1 MIFLRH
7 PRPQAPAGLC
17 YGRMDIDIGPK
28 GEADILRALR
38 QTPKVTRVVASPAL
52 RCRKLAEALA
62 ARDDVA
68 LSFDPRLRELDF
80 GAWEGVLWEDI
91 PRWAS
96 DPWADDPWAVAPP
109 GGEPFAKLHTR
120 VAAAIREIGPG
131 NSALVCHAGPIR
143 AARMIFT
150 GASFDEVFA
159 EPVPYASGFVFM
171 WEPS

>member
-7 PRPQAPAGLC
+7 PKPDVPAGLC
-17 YGRMDIDIGPK
+17 YGRTDLDIGS
-28 GEADILRALR
+28 ESAAEIALALKA
-38 QTPKVTRVVASPAL
+38 TPRIARVIASPAL
-52 RCRKLAEALA
+52 RCRRLAEELA

-80 GAWEGVLWEDI
+80 GAWEGVPWDEI

-96 DPWADDPWAVAPP
+96 DPWADDPWTVAPP
-109 GGEPFAKLHTR
+109 GGETFAKLHTR

-143 AARMIFT
+143 AARMILT

-159 EPVPYASGFVFM
+159 KAVPYGPAFVAM
-171 WEPS
+171 WEPM